1 MKKEETE
8 VDEGKIAG
16 SIRWVRKWKAEGHSK
31 EEAHRKAKE
40 MDIHPKVVDDHYK
53 KNNNRPGMG
62 LHLLNRQ
69 NENVEKAELK
79 VQHAK
84 DKLTLA
90 KDHKSDKA
98 RLRRMKDV

>member
-1 MKKEETE
+1 
-8 VDEGKIAG
+8 
-16 SIRWVRKWKAEGHSK
+16 
-31 EEAHRKAKE
+31 
-40 MDIHPKVVDDHYK
+40 
-53 KNNNRPGMG
+53 MG